1 MYYWWSFLSSL
12 MWTVNKG
19 DQKQLY
25 QLSVEQWLKRYKN
38 QLQWIYSSLKVC
50 IFDCFHSRYIRMWC
64 LYFSQNLLITVSQ
77 LQNHRRAE
85 VGRVLWRSS
94 GPSPLLSQ
102 SRIQSVPWTRH
113 ISNKGDLTTSLG
125 SLCPSSDILTVKKKK
140 KKCFLMLKRN
150 LLCFRLCLLSP
161 VTVSPAINHHNKFTI
176 YTPTCITK
184 TFHSDSVALQ

>member
-50 IFDCFHSRYIRMWC
+50 TFDCFHSRYIRMWC

-85 VGRVLWRSS
+85 VGKVLWRSS

-140 KKCFLMLKRN
+140 NKKLFLDAQTEPPL
-150 LLCFRLCLLSP
+150 FQIVP
-161 VTVSPAINHHNKFTI
+161 VESCHCVPCHKPSQQIYHLYSYLYNKKF
-176 YTPTCITK
+176 P
-184 TFHSDSVALQ
+184 